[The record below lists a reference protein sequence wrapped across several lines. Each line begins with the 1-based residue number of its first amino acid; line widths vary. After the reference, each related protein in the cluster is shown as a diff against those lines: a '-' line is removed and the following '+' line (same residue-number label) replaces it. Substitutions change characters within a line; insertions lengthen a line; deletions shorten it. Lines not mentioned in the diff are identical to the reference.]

1 MSNKAKYVLYDGNCS
16 FCISIM
22 QWSSSL
28 MRTENILFYP
38 FESLVGKELISTS
51 NIKDLNSVI
60 YINNGKILYK
70 SSAVLNICKHLKKPY
85 KYCCLF
91 RFFPSY
97 ILDFGYDFIAK
108 RRKCRI

>member
-1 MSNKAKYVLYDGNCS
+1 MVNQGKYVLYDGNCS

-28 MRTENILFYP
+28 IRTENILFYP
-38 FESLVGKELISTS
+38 FESLVAKEVISTS

-60 YINNGKILYK
+60 YINNGKIFYK

-85 KYCCLF
+85 KYFYLF
-91 RFFPSY
+91 RFFPNS
-97 ILDFGYDFIAK
+97 ILNLGYDFIAK